1 MKVFGKKTVIIDCE
15 WELEDQPELEKKL
28 ESMNDFELIDY
39 LNNNGNY
46 EETGD
51 DEINFSVD
59 YWE

>member
-15 WELEDQPELEKKL
+15 WELEDQPELQKKL
-28 ESMNDFELIDY
+28 ESMDDFELIDY

-46 EETGD
+46 EESGD
-51 DEINFSVD
+51 DEINFSID

>member
-46 EETGD
+46 EELGD

>member
-1 MKVFGKKTVIIDCE
+1 MKVFGKKTIIIDCE

>member
-28 ESMNDFELIDY
+28 ESMNDFERIDY

>member
-1 MKVFGKKTVIIDCE
+1 
-15 WELEDQPELEKKL
+15 
-28 ESMNDFELIDY
+28 MNDFELIDY

>member
-39 LNNNGNY
+39 LHNNGNY

>member
-15 WELEDQPELEKKL
+15 WELEDQPELQKKL
-28 ESMNDFELIDY
+28 ESMDDFELIDY

-51 DEINFSVD
+51 DEINFSID

>member
-1 MKVFGKKTVIIDCE
+1 MKVFGKKTVIIDCK